1 MKGGELMFMPKHMN
15 HSTRGFTLIE
25 LLIVIGIIGI
35 LAVGLLAAVDPLE
48 QLKKGNDTNKK
59 RIAVEFQQASSRF
72 FAVRGQPAWLAG
84 TVPAAANMTNAAVT
98 AMITNMQ
105 TAGELKSSFQS
116 AITTVGVLLFV
127 NGTAAT
133 GDVTVCFAP
142 ESKAER
148 TNYTALYS
156 DNVGSSVCTITTG
169 IGCFWCAR

>member
-1 MKGGELMFMPKHMN
+1 MNTLFRHMKA
-15 HSTRGFTLIE
+15 I
-25 LLIVIGIIGI
+25 LIVFPFIVV
-35 LAVGLLAAVDPLE
+35 ALLSGCGGKSSSGGPPPTAAVH
-48 QLKKGNDTNKK
+48 
-59 RIAVEFQQASSRF
+59 I
-72 FAVRGQPAWLAG
+72 
-84 TVPAAANMTNAAVT
+84 
-98 AMITNMQ
+98 
-105 TAGELKSSFQS
+105 
-116 AITTVGVLLFV
+116 